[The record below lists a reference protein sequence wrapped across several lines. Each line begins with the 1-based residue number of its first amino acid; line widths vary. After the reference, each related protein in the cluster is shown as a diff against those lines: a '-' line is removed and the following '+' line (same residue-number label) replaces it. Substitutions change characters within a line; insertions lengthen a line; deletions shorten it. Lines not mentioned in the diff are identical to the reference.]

1 MSRQSLTD
9 RKLKSLKPDR
19 KREDKL
25 GHFDTWDT
33 DVHGLG
39 VRTSKTGRR
48 TFVLMARYPDSSNPT
63 RRRLGTYPELTLA
76 EAREK
81 AKGWKQLIEKGID
94 PEIAEEEERQAELRR
109 RAHTF
114 AAVFEDYSRIKLI
127 GPDPNKPRQRTA
139 AMVARDFRSIFIP
152 LWGER
157 PITSIAKGDV
167 VRLIEGVRSR
177 SKRSCVF

>member
-48 TFVLMARYPDSSNPT
+48 TFILMARYPGSNNPT
-63 RRRLGTYPELTLA
+63 RRALGSYPELTLA

-81 AKGWKQLIEKGID
+81 ARGWKRLIEKGID
-94 PEIAEEEERQAELRR
+94 PEIAEEKERQAALRLK
-109 RAHTF
+109 ANTF
-114 AAVFEDYSRIKLI
+114 AAVAEDYLRLQVI
-127 GPDPNKPRQRTA
+127 GPDPERPRQRKA
-139 AMVARDFRSIFIP
+139 ERVAREFRKS
-152 LWGER
+152 L
-157 PITSIAKGDV
+157 
-167 VRLIEGVRSR
+167 
-177 SKRSCVF
+177 